1 MGGINYQTAEKI
13 KNIKED
19 IVAGKELKEI
29 IKKYFT
35 NSKNKLHKWLL
46 TNQAQFSGEELKYL
60 EYVIAAEVITEEDID
75 ITPKP
80 KENTSIVT
88 NTSNIVVSNVSNLTR
103 KEREN
108 IVFSDIIIEKLLKL
122 IQGEEEKAL
131 IEIPKELRNLADL
144 KIQNVRVSGKIYK
157 EFASICKENNVTITD
172 ATNLMFTEFI
182 NKYKK

>member
-13 KNIKED
+13 KNIKND
-19 IVAGKELKEI
+19 IGAGKELKDI
-29 IKKYFT
+29 LKKYFT
-35 NSKNKLHKWLL
+35 NSKNKLHKWLV
-46 TNQAQFSGEELKYL
+46 TNQNNFTGEELKYL
-60 EYVIAAEVITEEDID
+60 EYVIAAEVITEDID

-88 NTSNIVVSNVSNLTR
+88 NTSNIVVSNLTK

-108 IVFSDIIIEKLLKL
+108 IVFSDVIIEKLLKL
-122 IQGEEEKAL
+122 IQGEEEKSL

-144 KIQNVRVSGKIYK
+144 KIQNVRVSSKIYK

>member
-1 MGGINYQTAEKI
+1 MGGINYQTLEKI
-13 KNIKED
+13 KNIKGD
-19 IVAGKELKEI
+19 IATGKELKDI
-29 IKKYFT
+29 LKKYFT
-35 NSKNKLHKWLL
+35 NSKNKLHKWLV
-46 TNQAQFSGEELKYL
+46 TNQNNFTGEELKYL
-60 EYVIAAEVITEEDID
+60 EYVIAAEVITEDID

-88 NTSNIVVSNVSNLTR
+88 NTSNIVVSNLTR

-108 IVFSDIIIEKLLKL
+108 IVFSDVIIAKLLKL
-122 IQGEEEKAL
+122 IQGEEEKSL

-144 KIQNVRVSGKIYK
+144 KIQNVRVSSKIYK

>member
-13 KNIKED
+13 KNIKND
-19 IVAGKELKEI
+19 IGTGKEIKEI
-29 IKKYFT
+29 VKKYFT
-35 NSKNKLHKWLL
+35 NSKNKLHKWLV
-46 TNQAQFSGEELKYL
+46 TNQAQFNGEELKYL
-60 EYVIAAEVITEEDID
+60 EYVIAPEVITEEERD

-88 NTSNIVVSNVSNLTR
+88 NTSNIVVSNLTR

-108 IVFSDIIIEKLLKL
+108 IVFSDVIIEKLLKL
-122 IQGEEEKAL
+122 IQGEEEKSL
-131 IEIPKELRNLADL
+131 IEIPKELRNLGDL
-144 KIQNVRVSGKIYK
+144 KIQNVRVSAKIYK

>member
-1 MGGINYQTAEKI
+1 MGGINYQTLEKI
-13 KNIKED
+13 KNIKND
-19 IVAGKELKEI
+19 IGAGKELKDI
-29 IKKYFT
+29 LKKYFT
-35 NSKNKLHKWLL
+35 NSKNKLHKWLE
-46 TNQAQFSGEELKYL
+46 TNQNQFTGEELKYL
-60 EYVIAAEVITEEDID
+60 EYVIAAEVITEDID

-88 NTSNIVVSNVSNLTR
+88 NTSNIVVSNLTR

-108 IVFSDIIIEKLLKL
+108 IVFSDVIIEKLLKL
-122 IQGEEEKAL
+122 IQGEKEKSL
-131 IEIPKELRNLADL
+131 IEIPKELRNLEDL

-157 EFASICKENNVTITD
+157 EFVSICKENNVTITD

>member
-1 MGGINYQTAEKI
+1 MGGINYQTLEKI

-19 IVAGKELKEI
+19 IAAGKELKEI

-35 NSKNKLHKWLL
+35 NSKNKLHKWLV
-46 TNQAQFSGEELKYL
+46 TNQAQFNGEELKYL
-60 EYVIAAEVITEEDID
+60 EYVIAAEVITEDTD

-88 NTSNIVVSNVSNLTR
+88 NTSNIVVSNLTR

-108 IVFSDIIIEKLLKL
+108 IVFSDVIIEKLLKL

>member
-13 KNIKED
+13 KNIKGD
-19 IVAGKELKEI
+19 ISSGKEIKEI
-29 IKKYFT
+29 VKKYFT
-35 NSKNKLHKWLL
+35 NSKNKLHKWLN
-46 TNQAQFSGEELKYL
+46 TNQSHFNGEELAYL
-60 EYVIAAEVITEEDID
+60 EYVINAGEVIIEKKD
-75 ITPKP
+75 ITPA
-80 KENTSIVT
+80 EEERNLIATT
-88 NTSNIVVSNVSNLTR
+88 NLTIANMSR
-103 KEREN
+103 KDREN
-108 IVFSDIIIEKLLKL
+108 FLLSDLVIEKLLNLLNNTIK
-122 IQGEEEKAL
+122 EN

>member
-1 MGGINYQTAEKI
+1 MGGINYQTLEKI
-13 KNIKED
+13 KNIKND
-19 IVAGKELKEI
+19 IGAGKELKDI
-29 IKKYFT
+29 LKKYFT
-35 NSKNKLHKWLL
+35 NSKNKLHKWLV
-46 TNQAQFSGEELKYL
+46 TNQSHFNGEELAYL
-60 EYVIAAEVITEEDID
+60 EYVIAAEVITEDID

-88 NTSNIVVSNVSNLTR
+88 NTSNIVVSNLTR

-108 IVFSDIIIEKLLKL
+108 IVFSDVIIEKLLKL
-122 IQGEEEKAL
+122 IQGEEEKSL

-144 KIQNVRVSGKIYK
+144 KIQNVRVSSKIYK

>member
-1 MGGINYQTAEKI
+1 MGGINYQTLEKI
-13 KNIKED
+13 KNIKGD
-19 IVAGKELKEI
+19 IATGKELKDI
-29 IKKYFT
+29 LKKYFT
-35 NSKNKLHKWLL
+35 NSKNKLHKWLE
-46 TNQAQFSGEELKYL
+46 TNQAQFNGEELKYL
-60 EYVIAAEVITEEDID
+60 EYVISAELITEDTD

-88 NTSNIVVSNVSNLTR
+88 NTSNIVVSNLTR

-108 IVFSDIIIEKLLKL
+108 IVFSDVIIEKLLKL
-122 IQGEEEKAL
+122 IQGEEEKSL